1 MYEGLPNEE
10 IHTSYQS
17 FIYVCAIKFSYGNI
31 VFVTKHY
38 VFLYHSLL
46 MCHFSHKKAGKP
58 NLSVR
63 FFLTNS
69 ALCSCISLFASY
81 TNPLS

>member
-17 FIYVCAIKFSYGNI
+17 FIYVCAIKFSYSKSI

-38 VFLYHSLL
+38 VFYIILYDVS
-46 MCHFSHKKAGKP
+46 
-58 NLSVR
+58 N
-63 FFLTNS
+63 
-69 ALCSCISLFASY
+69 FA
-81 TNPLS
+81 